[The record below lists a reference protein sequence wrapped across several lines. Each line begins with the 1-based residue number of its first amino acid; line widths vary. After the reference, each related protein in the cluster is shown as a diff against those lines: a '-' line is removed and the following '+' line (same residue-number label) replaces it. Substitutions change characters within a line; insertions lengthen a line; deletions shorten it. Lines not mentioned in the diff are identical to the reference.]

1 MSATSKAMQ
10 QLASE
15 TTTKKKFGKNLNK
28 LTKPPAPSASSAP
41 KQSSASRNGLLL
53 LSTKRSS
60 SNNGA
65 AASSGGILSNKSS
78 QPSAKP
84 LPVLGLQYESN
95 TSTHDALLGAVVGA
109 SRAETQQPDAWGVAD
124 KKGTPEETTEMS
136 GFETS
141 KAQSVDSIPVEATT
155 QKAEEETNPINE
167 SKGKDEANSP
177 NWDEYGGR
185 NLSPEKMS
193 QGTLASTDDDYQVAF
208 MTKRARERSEQRR
221 SEEEAR
227 ISLQKERA
235 NQRLKELE
243 EKMGNGDTD
252 DEQPRQRTLYDPNR
266 PYNSGGKSTRG
277 NGSSETELTRNG
289 RAMGAATDD
298 NRDTKVCQ
306 QPMIKLSSYDDRD
319 RGASSG
325 PRMLFDPKSGSMVAV
340 SSRED
345 SNKGRGRKER
355 KKARNGRDKDSKAES
370 RADNDGS
377 KASRKGK
384 TRKDDA
390 TNQQTSSSDSKRGRN
405 NSNKRLPRTCGVL
418 YKKDNKGHYVCADG
432 ADGDL
437 GYGAHSVPGGKS
449 RNPDAYSRMMKERK
463 RASEEPKNTEN
474 SNDSQLDDPPSPVT
488 DPAPEVTLQTGLTTG
503 EADAIH
509 DWVLPNEKISLV
521 TGHDESPTLQAT
533 AKAWAPS
540 EAALS
545 AAAKAAAERN
555 VSMSGS
561 VESKEEKDVDEE
573 DDDDVPLGLG
583 FDPTLNMDSMMQ
595 SPAAEP
601 AANLNPVDF
610 AALSLEPAMQ
620 TTAQNT
626 HSIFAFESGS
636 TWGTGNTGG
645 HSDWGIPS
653 SSGNIFASADP
664 NGGPG
669 VATSFLSLATS
680 NTWGNALSGS
690 PYGGSALNEHTGQTT
705 TGD

>member
-1 MSATSKAMQ
+1 MSSTTKATQ

-28 LTKPPAPSASSAP
+28 LTKPPAPSASSTP

-60 SNNGA
+60 SSNGA

-109 SRAETQQPDAWGVAD
+109 SRAEAQQPDAWGVAD
-124 KKGTPEETTEMS
+124 KKGSSEEAT
-136 GFETS
+136 ETS
-141 KAQSVDSIPVEATT
+141 GVETSNTEGVESIAVETRTQKEEEAT
-155 QKAEEETNPINE
+155 NPTRE
-167 SKGKDEANSP
+167 SNGNDEANGP

-193 QGTLASTDDDYQVAF
+193 QGTLANTDDDDYQVAF

-227 ISLQKERA
+227 INLQKERA

-243 EKMGNGDTD
+243 EKIGNCDTD

-266 PYNSGGKSTRG
+266 PYNSGGKNARG
-277 NGSSETELTRNG
+277 NGSSDTDLARNG
-289 RAMGAATDD
+289 RAMSATGDD
-298 NRDTKVCQ
+298 SRDMKVSQ

-340 SSRED
+340 SSREETT
-345 SNKGRGRKER
+345 KGRGRKER
-355 KKARNGRDKDSKAES
+355 KKARNGREKDSKVES
-370 RADNDGS
+370 RVDNDAS

-384 TRKDDA
+384 SRKDDA
-390 TNQQTSSSDSKRGRN
+390 ANQQTSSSDSKRGRN
-405 NSNKRLPRTCGVL
+405 QSNKRLPRTCGVL

-449 RNPDAYSRMMKERK
+449 RNPDAYARIMKEK
-463 RASEEPKNTEN
+463 KGSIEESKNTEKPN
-474 SNDSQLDDPPSPVT
+474 GSQLDDPSSPAL
-488 DPAPEVTLQTGLTTG
+488 DPAPEVTLQTGMTID

-509 DWVLPNEKISLV
+509 GWVLPNEKILLV

-545 AAAKAAAERN
+545 AAAKAAAGRN

-561 VESKEEKDVDEE
+561 VESNEEEVEE
-573 DDDDVPLGLG
+573 DVPLGLG
-583 FDPTLNMDSMMQ
+583 FDPTLHMDSMMQ

-601 AANLNPVDF
+601 ATNLNPVDF
-610 AALSLEPAMQ
+610 SALSLEPAMQ

-636 TWGTGNTGG
+636 TWGTGNTGS

-653 SSGNIFASADP
+653 SSGNIFASTDP

-690 PYGGSALNEHTGQTT
+690 PYGGSALNEHTGQAT

>member
-1 MSATSKAMQ
+1 MSSASKATQ

-28 LTKPPAPSASSAP
+28 LTKPPEPSAASAP
-41 KQSSASRNGLLL
+41 KQNSASRNGLLL
-53 LSTKRSS
+53 LSTKRAS

-109 SRAETQQPDAWGVAD
+109 SRAETEQPDAWGVAD
-124 KKGTPEETTEMS
+124 KKGTPEEGTERTEVETTKTS
-136 GFETS
+136 DVNSKFVETTTRN
-141 KAQSVDSIPVEATT
+141 VEEDNSPP
-155 QKAEEETNPINE
+155 KE
-167 SKGKDEANSP
+167 SKDKDDANGP

-185 NLSPEKMS
+185 NLSPEKKA
-193 QGTLASTDDDYQVAF
+193 QGTLANTDDDYQVSY
-208 MTKRARERSEQRR
+208 MTQRAKERSEQRR

-227 ISLQKERA
+227 MNLQKERA

-243 EKMGNGDTD
+243 EKMSNGDTD

-266 PYNSGGKSTRG
+266 PYNSSGKNGRE
-277 NGSSETELTRNG
+277 NGSSDMELARRG
-289 RAMGAATDD
+289 RAMSAASDD
-298 NRDTKVCQ
+298 SRDMKVNQ

-319 RGASSG
+319 RGTSSG

-355 KKARNGRDKDSKAES
+355 KKGRNGRDKDSKAES

-377 KASRKGK
+377 KATRKGK
-384 TRKDDA
+384 SRKDDA
-390 TNQQTSSSDSKRGRN
+390 TNQQTAPSDSRRGRN
-405 NSNKRLPRTCGVL
+405 NCSKRLPRTCGVL
-418 YKKDNKGHYVCADG
+418 YKRDNKGHYVCADG

-449 RNPDAYSRMMKERK
+449 RNADAYARVMKEKK
-463 RASEEPKNTEN
+463 RAAEESKNADKH
-474 SNDSQLDDPPSPVT
+474 NDSQRDDPSSPEAS
-488 DPAPEVTLQTGLTTG
+488 PAPEVALQTGLTTG
-503 EADAIH
+503 ETESLH

-521 TGHDESPTLQAT
+521 TGHEDSPTLQAT

-545 AAAKAAAERN
+545 AAAKAAAERSVN
-555 VSMSGS
+555 VSAS
-561 VESKEEKDVDEE
+561 VESKEEEVGDE

-583 FDPTLNMDSMMQ
+583 FDPTLHMDSMMQ

-601 AANLNPVDF
+601 ADNLDPVDF

-645 HSDWGIPS
+645 HSDWGMPS
-653 SSGNIFASADP
+653 SGGNLFSSNDSG
-664 NGGPG
+664 GGPA
-669 VATSFLSLATS
+669 VTTSFLSLATS
-680 NTWGNALSGS
+680 NTWGNALTGS
-690 PYGGSALNEHTGQTT
+690 PLGGSALNEHAGQTT

>member
-1 MSATSKAMQ
+1 MSSASKTMQ

-28 LTKPPAPSASSAP
+28 LTQPPAPSASATP

-60 SNNGA
+60 SSNGP

-124 KKGTPEETTEMS
+124 KKGASEEATETS
-136 GFETS
+136 GAETS
-141 KAQSVDSIPVEATT
+141 KTHTVDNNPVETTT
-155 QKAEEETNPINE
+155 QKVEDDANAAKE
-167 SKGKDEANSP
+167 SKENDEANGP

-185 NLSPEKMS
+185 NLSSEKKS
-193 QGTLASTDDDYQVAF
+193 QGTLASTEDDDQVAF

-227 ISLQKERA
+227 INLQKERA

-252 DEQPRQRTLYDPNR
+252 DEQPRQRTLYDPNH
-266 PYNSGGKSTRG
+266 PYNSSGKNARG
-277 NGSSETELTRNG
+277 NGSSDTELTRNG
-289 RAMGAATDD
+289 RAMGTVGDD
-298 NRDTKVCQ
+298 SRDMKVCQ

-319 RGASSG
+319 RGSSSG
-325 PRMLFDPKSGSMVAV
+325 PRMLFDPKSGSMVTV

-355 KKARNGRDKDSKAES
+355 KKTRNGRDKDSKAES
-370 RADNDGS
+370 RVDNEGS
-377 KASRKGK
+377 KVSRKGK
-384 TRKDDA
+384 SRKDEA
-390 TNQQTSSSDSKRGRN
+390 TNQQTSSSDSKRGRDH
-405 NSNKRLPRTCGVL
+405 SSKRLPRTCGVL

-449 RNPDAYSRMMKERK
+449 RNPDAYARMMKEKK
-463 RASEEPKNTEN
+463 RPTEEAKNAEKP
-474 SNDSQLDDPPSPVT
+474 NDSELDDPSSPVA
-488 DPAPEVTLQTGLTTG
+488 DPAPEVALQTGLTTG
-503 EADAIH
+503 ETDAIH

-545 AAAKAAAERN
+545 AAAQAAATRGVN
-555 VSMSGS
+555 MSGS
-561 VESKEEKDVDEE
+561 VESAEEDDIEEE

-583 FDPTLNMDSMMQ
+583 FDPTLHMDSMIQ
-595 SPAAEP
+595 SPAADP
-601 AANLNPVDF
+601 ATNLDPVDF

-620 TTAQNT
+620 TTAQST

-636 TWGTGNTGG
+636 TWGSGNTGG

-653 SSGNIFASADP
+653 SSGNIFSSTDP
-664 NGGPG
+664 NGGPA
-669 VATSFLSLATS
+669 VATSFLSLTTS

-690 PYGGSALNEHTGQTT
+690 PYAGSALNEHTGQTT